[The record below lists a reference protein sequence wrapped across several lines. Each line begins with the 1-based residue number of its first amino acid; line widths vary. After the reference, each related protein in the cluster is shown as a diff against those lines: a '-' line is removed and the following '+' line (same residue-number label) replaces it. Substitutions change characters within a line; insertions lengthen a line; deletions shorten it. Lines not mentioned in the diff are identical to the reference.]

1 MGFNKTH
8 YETAFI
14 STWWHLSDTL
24 TVEEAV
30 LLTLGVDPEKYERN
44 SKRPTGYDPVKGAI
58 SSALQ
63 KGAIEGRMAYDVDC
77 GEHFL
82 DVFRSTVDVDSLKI
96 WLSSRGVS
104 RGFFFTGNASE
115 SPGYL
120 SPEHKRYSPRL
131 AAAVKAW
138 LAMEDHNL
146 YSGKSPKKAMEQW
159 LESNYKALELVHK
172 RDGLKHGYKAGD
184 MNKSA
189 ISEAAKLANWEDEG
203 GTPKTPE
210 RTLPT
215 LKENLSRPN
224 FFNVDDKLDNEEI
237 PF

>member
-1 MGFNKTH
+1 MGLNKTH

-30 LLTLGVDPEKYERN
+30 LLTLGADPEKYGRN
-44 SKRPTGYDPVKGAI
+44 SRRPTGYDPVKGAI

-63 KGAIEGRMAYDVDC
+63 KGAIEGSVVYDLDF

-82 DVFRSTVDVDSLKI
+82 DVFRSTVDVGSLKI

-104 RGFFFTGNASE
+104 RGFFFSGNESE
-115 SPGYL
+115 SPSYL

-146 YSGKSPKKAMEQW
+146 YAGKSPKKAMEQW
-159 LESNYKALELVHK
+159 LESNYKALGLEHK
-172 RDGLKHGYKAGD
+172 RDSPRHSYKAGD

-215 LKENLSRPN
+215 LKENLPHPN
-224 FFNVDDKLDNEEI
+224 FCNDDAELDNGDI